1 MNTVEITDDLDLRG
15 EKCPDTFVY
24 TKIKLEE
31 LAYGGGGV
39 LRVIVD
45 YPPAV
50 ENIPRSI
57 KGEEIRYELL
67 EIKNNSNGTYELLIK
82 APGVK

>member
-1 MNTVEITDDLDLRG
+1 MKTVEVTEDLDLRG

-31 LAYGGGGV
+31 LAYNGGGV

-57 KGEEIRYELL
+57 RGEEIRYELL
-67 EIKNNSNGTYELLIK
+67 SIKNNPDKTYELLIK